1 MDFDLDTVL
10 ERAAQHIA
18 DGRSDLA
25 VLALHGVVP
34 DSAPIGATLKSL
46 ACLYA
51 RLQLPALALGWYE
64 CCFAFLPHTPELWL
78 GMARLQLDCGNC
90 DAALLIWNKLLEKHP
105 LLEAALF
112 YSAWAL
118 RNRQPEDAVGRIR
131 LLLHTAAPDSVYAQG
146 ARQLLR
152 NLGRTQRRICADGG
166 HGANGSNGSNG
177 GNGVVGRE

>member
-1 MDFDLDTVL
+1 MDFDLDTAL
-10 ERAAQHIA
+10 ERAARHIA

-25 VLALHGVVP
+25 VLTLHMAVP
-34 DSAPIGATLKSL
+34 ESAHLGATLKAL

-51 RLQLPALALGWYE
+51 RLQLPVLALGWYE
-64 CCFAFLPHTPELWL
+64 CCFAFLPHTPDLWL

-90 DAALLIWNKLLEKHP
+90 DAALLIWNDLLEKHP

-131 LLLHTAAPDSVYAQG
+131 LLLHTAAPDSLYAQG

-152 NLGRTQRRICADGG
+152 SLGRARRRICADGG
-166 HGANGSNGSNG
+166 NGADGI
-177 GNGVVGRE
+177 VGREGI